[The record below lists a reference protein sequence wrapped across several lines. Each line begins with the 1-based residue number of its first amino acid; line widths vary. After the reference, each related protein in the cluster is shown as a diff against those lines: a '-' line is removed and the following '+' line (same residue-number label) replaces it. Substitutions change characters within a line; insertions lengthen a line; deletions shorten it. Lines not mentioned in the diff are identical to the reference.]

1 MDENKALSCKAMKI
15 GGQAVIEGVM
25 MKGKEKYTVTV
36 RRSDG
41 TLVAKTDGAASL
53 CDRYKVL
60 SWPILRGVIRF
71 AESLVIGMKTL
82 NFSASFFDDEE
93 KKDEKE
99 RKDTAWNRFKDKY
112 GDSLLTLVSG
122 FLGVLLAVF
131 LFIWLPGFLVGFLRP
146 FIPSGF
152 LCALLEGVVRV
163 CVFVLYIV
171 AISGIKDIRRLFE
184 YHGAEHKTIN
194 CMEDG
199 QTLTPRN
206 VLPYTRLN
214 RRCGTSFIFLVMVIS
229 ILFFSLVY
237 TDNMLLKVLYKL
249 LLIPVVAGVS
259 YEILMLSNKYPNP
272 VLRAFV
278 WPGLQL
284 QRLTTRE
291 PDESEIEAAI
301 ASTLKVL
308 EAEGRLPGHLR
319 EDWERVRPTV
329 EWQGEDELPFG
340 DGSSEDTA
348 EELDL

>member
-25 MKGKEKYTVTV
+25 MKGKNKYTVTV

-41 TLVAKTDGAASL
+41 TLVAKTDDASSL
-53 CDRYKVL
+53 CDRNKIL

-82 NFSASFFDDEE
+82 NFSASFFDEEE
-93 KKDEKE
+93 KKEE
-99 RKDTAWNRFKDKY
+99 PHRDTSWNRFMDKH
-112 GDSLLTLVSG
+112 GDTLLTGISG
-122 FLGVLLAVF
+122 VLGVLLAVF

-146 FIPSGF
+146 VVPSGF

-163 CVFVLYIV
+163 CIFVLYIV
-171 AISGIKDIRRLFE
+171 AISRIKDIRRLFE

-199 QTLTPRN
+199 QTLCPRN

-278 WPGLQL
+278 WPGQQL

-308 EAEGRLPGHLR
+308 DAEGRLPEHLR
-319 EDWERVRPTV
+319 EDWEHVKPMV
-329 EWQGEDELPFG
+329 EWLDEEESRSA
-340 DGSSEDTA
+340 DGSSEDSA
-348 EELDL
+348 EELVL